1 MQIDDR
7 LQTVLRTRAGGETSA
22 RTQFRQ
28 LVDLLG
34 TLPSD
39 ARGDVI
45 DSAWVKL
52 AELSRHIPATDRAA
66 AVAAAG
72 LRLRSPRLVAELA
85 RAEPQIADA
94 ALTAA
99 QLDEDE
105 WLDLIPAL
113 PAQVRPLLRQRDD
126 LGMRVEGLLDR
137 LGIARHGLPPAGRA
151 SRHPA
156 NDTQPSGKSDK
167 ADQQDVGGQD
177 PNQHEGQKDG
187 GIGAIVRRIEAY
199 RARHTVRDTAPMEA
213 VPSQPLAA
221 VAFTCD
227 ESGRVDWADAAAAPA
242 VIGLALFS
250 RDRSAAATGSPA
262 LAARFAR
269 RVPIC
274 GEPLHIEGGVAI
286 AGDWRV
292 DALARFD
299 QRGRFTG
306 YEGRLRRPCPPEMAP
321 ESAEGSE
328 ADRLRQLI
336 HELRTPINAIQGF
349 AEVIQQQLFGPTPHE
364 YRAHAAAIAGD
375 AARMLAGFDDLE
387 RLAKL
392 ATGAIELEPGACD
405 LGEVVQSLA
414 DHLAPHMA
422 ARLSGFDAET
432 AAPALPLGM
441 AREEAERLVWRLL
454 ATLASSAA
462 PSERMA
468 MALSAVDGT
477 AILTLALP
485 RALADQA
492 DIFHAAAPHAST
504 PLSAGMFGAGFALRL
519 AANEAKSG
527 GGKLERQGDI
537 LRLELP
543 LSTSDLTAPAN
554 TESKGLP
561 G

>member
-7 LQTVLRTRAGGETSA
+7 LHTVLRTRAGGETSA

-39 ARGDVI
+39 ARGEVI
-45 DSAWVKL
+45 DEAWVKL
-52 AELSRHIPATDRAA
+52 AELSEAIPAADRAA
-66 AVAAAG
+66 AVAEAG

-85 RAEPQIADA
+85 RTEPMIADA
-94 ALTAA
+94 ALSAA
-99 QLDEDE
+99 QLEEDE

-113 PAQVRPLLRQRDD
+113 PAQVRPMLRQRGD
-126 LGMRVEGLLDR
+126 LGSRVEGLLDR
-137 LGIARHGLPPAGRA
+137 LGIARHALPPAGRGA
-151 SRHPA
+151 RHPA
-156 NDTQPSGKSDK
+156 NDTQPRRLRPAAEVREPSED
-167 ADQQDVGGQD
+167 
-177 PNQHEGQKDG
+177 

-199 RARHTVRDTAPMEA
+199 RARHTPIEQQPAEA
-213 VPSQPLAA
+213 APSQPLAA
-221 VAFTCD
+221 LAFACD
-227 ESGRVDWADAAAAPA
+227 ESGRVTWADAAAAPA
-242 VIGLALFS
+242 VVGLALFS
-250 RDRSAAATGSPA
+250 RDRSAAARGSSA

-269 RVPIC
+269 RVPIE
-274 GEPLHIEGGVAI
+274 GEVLHIEGGTAI
-286 AGDWRV
+286 AGEWRI
-292 DALARFD
+292 DAIARFD
-299 QRGRFTG
+299 GRGRFNG
-306 YEGRLRRPCPPEMAP
+306 YEGRLRRPCPPEFAP
-321 ESAEGSE
+321 ESSEKSE
-328 ADRLRQLI
+328 ADRLRQLL

-349 AEVIQQQLFGPTPHE
+349 AEIIQQQLFGPTPHE

-392 ATGAIELEPGACD
+392 ATGAITLEPGACD
-405 LGEVVQSLA
+405 LSEVTMALA

-422 ARLSGFDAET
+422 ARDSGFAVSHDA
-432 AAPALPLGM
+432 PPLPLPM

-468 MALSAVDGT
+468 LSLTQEKGMACLDLV
-477 AILTLALP
+477 LP
-485 RALADQA
+485 RALAEQA
-492 DIFHAAAPHAST
+492 DIFHAAAPNTST

-519 AANEAKSG
+519 AANEAMSAG
-527 GGKLERQGDI
+527 GRLVREGDA

-543 LSTSDLTAPAN
+543 LSASETTTPVN

>member
-7 LQTVLRTRAGGETSA
+7 LHTVLRTRAGGETSA

-34 TLPSD
+34 TLPAD
-39 ARGDVI
+39 ARGEVI
-45 DSAWVKL
+45 DAAWVKL
-52 AELSRHIPATDRAA
+52 AELSQQIPAADRAS
-66 AVAAAG
+66 AVAQAG
-72 LRLRSPRLVAELA
+72 MRLRSPRLVAELA

-94 ALTAA
+94 ALSSAH
-99 QLDEDE
+99 LDEDE

-113 PAQVRPLLRQRDD
+113 PAQVRPLLRQRAD
-126 LGMRVEGLLDR
+126 LGTRVEGLLDR
-137 LGIARHGLPPAGRA
+137 LGIARHALPPAGRV

-156 NDTQPSGKSDK
+156 NDTQPATRPEGEDGKPESED
-167 ADQQDVGGQD
+167 
-177 PNQHEGQKDG
+177 

-199 RARHTVRDTAPMEA
+199 RARHSARDAQPIEA
-213 VPSQPLAA
+213 VPSQPLSA

-227 ESGRVDWADAAAAPA
+227 ENGRIDWADAAAAPA

-250 RDRSAAATGSPA
+250 RERSSAAQGSPA
-262 LAARFAR
+262 IAARFAR
-269 RVPIC
+269 RVPISA
-274 GEPLHIEGGVAI
+274 ETLHVEGSIAI
-286 AGDWRV
+286 AGEWRV
-292 DALARFD
+292 DAQARFD

-321 ESAEGSE
+321 DSAEGSE

-349 AEVIQQQLFGPTPHE
+349 AEIIQQQLFGPTPHE

-392 ATGAIELEPGACD
+392 ATGAMTLEPGACD

-422 ARLSGFDAET
+422 ARDSAFVADAP
-432 AAPALPLGM
+432 APALPISM

-462 PSERMA
+462 PSEH
-468 MALSAVDGT
+468 MALR
-477 AILTLALP
+477 LTVQLQGACLEIVLP
-485 RALADQA
+485 RALADQ
-492 DIFHAAAPHAST
+492 DDVFHAAAPNAST
-504 PLSAGMFGAGFALRL
+504 PLSAGMFGTGFALRL
-519 AANEAKSG
+519 AANEAMAG
-527 GGKLERQGDI
+527 GGKLERLGDS

-543 LSTSDLTAPAN
+543 LAASDLPTPVN
-554 TESKGLP
+554 TESKGLS

>member
-7 LQTVLRTRAGGETSA
+7 LHTVLRTRAGGETSA

-34 TLPSD
+34 TLPAD
-39 ARGDVI
+39 ARGEVI
-45 DSAWVKL
+45 DAAWVKL
-52 AELSRHIPATDRAA
+52 AELSKAIPAPERAA

-85 RAEPQIADA
+85 RAEPLIADA
-94 ALTAA
+94 ALGAA
-99 QLDEDE
+99 QLGEDE

-113 PAQVRPLLRQRDD
+113 PAQVRSLLRQRDD
-126 LGMRVEGLLDR
+126 LGSRVEGLLDR
-137 LGIARHGLPPAGRA
+137 LGIARHALPPAGRA

-156 NDTQPSGKSDK
+156 NDTQPPRK
-167 ADQQDVGGQD
+167 ADKPDD
-177 PNQHEGQKDG
+177 

-199 RARHTVRDTAPMEA
+199 RARHTVRDTAPVEA
-213 VPSQPLAA
+213 VPSQPLTA

-227 ESGRVDWADAAAAPA
+227 ESGRIDWADAAAAPA

-250 RDRSAAATGSPA
+250 RDRSAAAQGSPKI
-262 LAARFAR
+262 AAQFAR
-269 RVPIC
+269 RVPIT
-274 GEPLHIEGGVAI
+274 GETLHIEGGIAI
-286 AGDWRV
+286 AGKWRV

-321 ESAEGSE
+321 DSAEGSE

-349 AEVIQQQLFGPTPHE
+349 AEIIQQQLFGPTPHE

-392 ATGAIELEPGACD
+392 ATGAMTLEPGACD
-405 LGEVVQSLA
+405 LGEVVRSLA

-422 ARLSGFDAET
+422 ARHSGFDS
-432 AAPALPLGM
+432 PADPPRLPIGM

-468 MALSAVDGT
+468 MSLMSLDGI
-477 AILTLALP
+477 AKIALTLP
-485 RALADQA
+485 CGLADQA
-492 DIFHAAAPHAST
+492 DIFHAAAPNTST

-527 GGKLERQGDI
+527 GGKLERQGNS
-537 LRLELP
+537 LVLELP
-543 LSTSDLTAPAN
+543 LATSDLIAQAD

>member
-7 LQTVLRTRAGGETSA
+7 LHTVLRTRAGGETSA

-34 TLPSD
+34 TLPAD
-39 ARGDVI
+39 ARGEVI
-45 DSAWVKL
+45 DAAWVKL
-52 AELSRHIPATDRAA
+52 AELSQQIPAADRAS
-66 AVAAAG
+66 AVAEAG

-94 ALTAA
+94 ALSAA

-126 LGMRVEGLLDR
+126 LGTRVEGLLDR
-137 LGIARHGLPPAGRA
+137 LGIARHALPPAGRG

-156 NDTQPSGKSDK
+156 NDTQPARKSK
-167 ADQQDVGGQD
+167 VENNK
-177 PNQHEGQKDG
+177 PESEE

-199 RARHTVRDTAPMEA
+199 RARHTARDSEPVEA
-213 VPSQPLAA
+213 GPSQPLAA

-227 ESGRVDWADAAAAPA
+227 ESGRIDWAEAGAAPA

-250 RDRSAAATGSPA
+250 RDRSAAAQGSPA
-262 LAARFAR
+262 IAARFVR
-269 RVPIC
+269 RVPIT
-274 GEPLHIEGGVAI
+274 GETLLIEGSTAI
-286 AGDWRV
+286 AGEWRV
-292 DALARFD
+292 DAQARFD

-349 AEVIQQQLFGPTPHE
+349 AEIIQQQLFGPTPHE

-392 ATGAIELEPGACD
+392 ATGAMSLEPGACD
-405 LGEVVQSLA
+405 LGEVAQSLA

-422 ARLSGFDAET
+422 ARDSAFVSDAP
-432 AAPALPLGM
+432 APALPLGM

-462 PSERMA
+462 PSEHMA
-468 MALSAVDGT
+468 MSLTAASGT
-477 AILTLALP
+477 ASLTLTLP
-485 RALADQA
+485 RALADQG
-492 DIFHAAAPHAST
+492 DIFHAAAPNAST

-527 GGKLERQGDI
+527 GGKLERQGDS

-543 LSTSDLTAPAN
+543 LTTSDLTIPAD

>member
-1 MQIDDR
+1 MRGQEVLLNAMQIDDR
-7 LQTVLRTRAGGETSA
+7 LHTVLRTRAGGETSA

-39 ARGDVI
+39 ARGEVI
-45 DSAWVKL
+45 DAAWVKL
-52 AELSRHIPATDRAA
+52 AELSQAIPAADRAA

-85 RAEPQIADA
+85 RAEPLIADA
-94 ALTAA
+94 ALSAA
-99 QLDEDE
+99 QLGEDE

-126 LGMRVEGLLDR
+126 LGTRVEGLLDR
-137 LGIARHGLPPAGRA
+137 LGIARHALPPAGRA

-156 NDTQPSGKSDK
+156 NDTQPAKANENAGDK
-167 ADQQDVGGQD
+167 RDD
-177 PNQHEGQKDG
+177 

-199 RARHTVRDTAPMEA
+199 RARHTSRDTAPVEA
-213 VPSQPLAA
+213 VPSQPLTA
-221 VAFTCD
+221 VAFTCN
-227 ESGRVDWADAAAAPA
+227 ESGRIDWADGTAAPA

-250 RDRSAAATGSPA
+250 RDRSAAVTGSPDI
-262 LAARFAR
+262 AAQFAR
-269 RVPIC
+269 RVPIT
-274 GEPLHIEGGVAI
+274 GETLHIEGGVAI
-286 AGDWRV
+286 AGEWRV

-306 YEGRLRRPCPPEMAP
+306 YEGRLRRPCPPELAP
-321 ESAEGSE
+321 ESSEASE

-392 ATGAIELEPGACD
+392 ATGAIELEPGTCD
-405 LGEVVQSLA
+405 LGEVVQALA

-422 ARLSGFDAET
+422 ARLSGFDAE
-432 AAPALPLGM
+432 APAPALPLGM

-468 MALSAVDGT
+468 MSLIDVDGT
-477 AILTLALP
+477 AILTLTLP
-485 RALADQA
+485 RGLADQA
-492 DIFHAAAPHAST
+492 DIFHAAAPNAST

-527 GGKLERQGDI
+527 GGKLERQGDT
-537 LRLELP
+537 LRMELP
-543 LSTSDLTAPAN
+543 LVASDLTTPSN